1 MNIDFNSWHP
11 NQVHYEN
18 FRCRK
23 LLGDEDFKKV
33 KMPKNL
39 LFEAQ
44 KWTCWQW
51 STIYRHSVDQKTYR
65 ACLWWWGR
73 IQNLTKIIFECH
85 DVIDAMMPW
94 CHDAMMHHWCRP
106 RWERRRK
113 LNTSES
119 LFELR
124 PKWVKCS
131 IGRSV
136 RIGRCLFLFVC
147 FYQFLWRD

>member
-1 MNIDFNSWHP
+1 MNIGFNSWHP

-33 KMPKNL
+33 KMPKHL
-39 LFEAQ
+39 LFQAQ
-44 KWTCWQW
+44 KWAYWQW

-73 IQNLTKIIFECH
+73 KHAHNIFELH
-85 DVIDAMMPW
+85 
-94 CHDAMMHHWCRP
+94 P

-113 LNTSES
+113 LNMSES
-119 LFELR
+119 WFELR
-124 PKWVKCS
+124 PRWAKCL

-147 FYQFLWRD
+147 FYQIVWRELLIEGTMITERYVLQDFKVGT

>member
-33 KMPKNL
+33 KMPKHL
-39 LFEAQ
+39 LFQAQ
-44 KWTCWQW
+44 KWAYWQW

-73 IQNLTKIIFECH
+73 KKHAHNINICYFNLGKTNCH
-85 DVIDAMMPW
+85 KNHFVSNFQFSN
-94 CHDAMMHHWCRP
+94 C
-106 RWERRRK
+106 
-113 LNTSES
+113 TSPYMS
-119 LFELR
+119 
-124 PKWVKCS
+124 S
-131 IGRSV
+131 IGTFTSFGPHLIPNQPKV
-136 RIGRCLFLFVC
+136 SIFSFFVWMNM
-147 FYQFLWRD
+147 QNN